1 MKTCYLYFYDGH
13 LSVSPTTIS
22 LAQAMGKIFD
32 KVVVFCKNTAFD
44 RYTYKEKNVETY
56 YMNDHFLFNR
66 KIGRTRFFIG
76 VLRYMFKKGYSKND
90 MFICIDDRPLKYC
103 NLIYKWFKIPFAF
116 LSLELFAG
124 KKYKKSD
131 AKAFKNTKA
140 ILIQD
145 EERLKTLLNKF
156 DAENL
161 SVPVFNAPN
170 ISIDIDKQ
178 NPNLEN
184 MTEQFDIAQDKTKCA
199 CIGMIYDFVYS
210 FEIAKAFKDINNS
223 ALIYHDRREIDKND
237 AYIKKILDANPNI
250 YLSSKVYDY
259 NDIGYV
265 YDGIDIGIACYRP
278 SDNKYD
284 QIGHSSGKLTF
295 YLKYKKPVIVNRLD
309 GYSDIVEKYDCGV
322 IINDVNNTEEW
333 QNAVNKIN
341 SNYQYYSNN
350 SYKCYM
356 EEFDFMTKIKPF
368 LDFSKKLTEV

>member
-1 MKTCYLYFYDGH
+1 
-13 LSVSPTTIS
+13 
-22 LAQAMGKIFD
+22 
-32 KVVVFCKNTAFD
+32 
-44 RYTYKEKNVETY
+44 
-56 YMNDHFLFNR
+56 
-66 KIGRTRFFIG
+66 
-76 VLRYMFKKGYSKND
+76 
-90 MFICIDDRPLKYC
+90 
-103 NLIYKWFKIPFAF
+103 
-116 LSLELFAG
+116 
-124 KKYKKSD
+124 
-131 AKAFKNTKA
+131 
-140 ILIQD
+140 
-145 EERLKTLLNKF
+145 
-156 DAENL
+156 
-161 SVPVFNAPN
+161 
-170 ISIDIDKQ
+170 
-178 NPNLEN
+178 

-210 FEIAKAFKDINNS
+210 YEIAKAFKDINNS